1 MPVSAAR
8 PSFPYPLTGI
18 TFCAHCESNAQSRND
33 PRLRSK
39 LTGKRSR
46 SSPGRNPRYRHNAG
60 VKCGVERRLV
70 LCDVYES
77 DFAQLIRLL
86 TVKPEAMEIMTELA
100 IEADRIRFRDDVDVE
115 KQKREAIALG

>member
-1 MPVSAAR
+1 M
-8 PSFPYPLTGI
+8 
-18 TFCAHCESNAQSRND
+18 
-33 PRLRSK
+33 
-39 LTGKRSR
+39 
-46 SSPGRNPRYRHNAG
+46 
-60 VKCGVERRLV
+60 V